1 MRKAFFVIVG
11 ISLLISG
18 ILLAL
23 GKVENDYICK
33 PCIAGGACPPNPG
46 PVGTRQPNYDGK
58 RFGLNGWRCH
68 TQQIKGDDGKT
79 HKIELWCLDRI
90 KDTDKQGNIVAGG
103 DEYLVWICD
112 GKPVGKCPSDG
123 GENRGGKKSWGTWW
137 KHWESDDP
145 SDKGEW
151 DPEVWDDWVYYYS
164 FKKDCLVVYHT
175 SDGKK
180 DKVVHK
186 CTPPDHP
193 DKLPPVLSNN
203 ERETHSNFRYVEAD
217 LNPPTVNI
225 IIPQEGFLYIL
236 GREVALLGIQN
247 LTIVIGP
254 ITVVAEAFD
263 GEPLAVS
270 NESGIYEVDFIID
283 GILKNTTDMQFEWIL
298 DEPLLFKHAINIVA
312 RDFERNEA
320 IANMDLWIF
329 NF

>member
-123 GENRGGKKSWGTWW
+123 GENRGGKKAGALGGNTGKVMTQVIRANGIPKYGMTGYTTILSKRIVLWCIILPM
-137 KHWESDDP
+137 E
-145 SDKGEW
+145 
-151 DPEVWDDWVYYYS
+151 
-164 FKKDCLVVYHT
+164 KKI
-175 SDGKK
+175 K
-180 DKVVHK
+180 
-186 CTPPDHP
+186 
-193 DKLPPVLSNN
+193 
-203 ERETHSNFRYVEAD
+203 
-217 LNPPTVNI
+217 
-225 IIPQEGFLYIL
+225 
-236 GREVALLGIQN
+236 
-247 LTIVIGP
+247 
-254 ITVVAEAFD
+254 
-263 GEPLAVS
+263 
-270 NESGIYEVDFIID
+270 
-283 GILKNTTDMQFEWIL
+283 
-298 DEPLLFKHAINIVA
+298 
-312 RDFERNEA
+312 
-320 IANMDLWIF
+320 
-329 NF
+329 